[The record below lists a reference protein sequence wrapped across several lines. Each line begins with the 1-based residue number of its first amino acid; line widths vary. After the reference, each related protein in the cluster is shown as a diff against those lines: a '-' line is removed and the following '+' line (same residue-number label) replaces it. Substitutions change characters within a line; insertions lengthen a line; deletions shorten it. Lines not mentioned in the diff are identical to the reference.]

1 MKMSKMTDYALVI
14 LADLQ
19 DQELVSARIISERT
33 RIPLATTN
41 KLLKAL
47 SKSQLCLSK
56 GGKNGGFY
64 LAKSKTEIS
73 IFDVI
78 VSIDGNPPIFTHCA
92 SGIDCQIQSFCKI
105 QKNSSI
111 INNSILN
118 VLRQTKIQDL
128 L

>member
-19 DQELVSARIISERT
+19 DTELVSARIISERT
-33 RIPLATTN
+33 KIPLATTN

-47 SKSQLCLSK
+47 LKGNLCLSK
-56 GGKNGGFY
+56 GGKTGGFS
-64 LAKSKTEIS
+64 LAKTKSEIS

-78 VSIDGNPPIFTHCA
+78 VAIDGNPPIFTHCA
-92 SGIDCQIQSFCKI
+92 SGIDCQIKNFCKI
-105 QKNSSI
+105 QNNSSI
-111 INNSILN
+111 INNAISN

-128 L
+128 I

>member
-19 DQELVSARIISERT
+19 DTELVSARIISERT
-33 RIPLATTN
+33 KIPLATTN

-47 SKSQLCLSK
+47 LKGNLCLSK
-56 GGKNGGFY
+56 GGKTGGFS
-64 LAKSKTEIS
+64 LAKTKSEIS

-78 VSIDGNPPIFTHCA
+78 VAIDGNPPIFTHCS
-92 SGIDCQIQSFCKI
+92 SGIDCKIKNFCKI
-105 QKNSSI
+105 QNNSSI
-111 INNSILN
+111 INNAISN

-128 L
+128 I